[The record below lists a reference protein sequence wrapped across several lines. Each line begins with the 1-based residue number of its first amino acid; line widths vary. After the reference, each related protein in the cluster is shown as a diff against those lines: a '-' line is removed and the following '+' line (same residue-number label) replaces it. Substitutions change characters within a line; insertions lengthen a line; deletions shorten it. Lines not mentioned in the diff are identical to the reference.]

1 MSKSIRIAAVMAAFV
16 ALSCGRPGG
25 HEPRRL
31 LAAKKETV
39 NLPPRPNLNVK
50 PLAEKNADG
59 SFTVAGFLR
68 HAREM
73 VGKPVTVKGIVQA
86 VETCPV
92 EQERCD
98 TVPHLVLVDDPSNL
112 KHKVFVVADPPDLFF
127 AKEVEAR
134 TTQTMSG
141 TVAMWSPDG
150 RLINLDG
157 MLVVKLTTPVT
168 TPAEPTKG
176 QARK

>member
-1 MSKSIRIAAVMAAFV
+1 MSKSVWIAATVAAFMV
-16 ALSCGRPGG
+16 LSCGRPGG
-25 HEPRRL
+25 HEPKRL
-31 LAAKKETV
+31 LAAKKEQV

-50 PLAEKNADG
+50 PLAEKTPDG
-59 SFTVAGFLR
+59 AFTVAGFLR

-73 VGKPVTVKGIVQA
+73 VGKPVTVKGFVQA

-92 EQERCD
+92 EVERCD
-98 TVPHLVLVDDPSNL
+98 TVPHVVLVDDPSNTR
-112 KHKVFVVADPPDLFF
+112 HKLFVVADPPDLFF

-134 TTQTMSG
+134 STQTMSG
-141 TVAMWSPDG
+141 TVALWSPDG

-157 MLVVKLTTPVT
+157 LLVVKLTTPVIQ
-168 TPAEPTKG
+168 PAEPTKG